1 MAFERVAS
9 LSDIPA
15 GSALCVRVRGRD
27 VGLFRVGDRVMAVD
41 NVCPHAGYPLHEGPL
56 EGKVVTC
63 NGHGWDYDL
72 ETGLAPGVTGGERL
86 ERYPVRLE
94 SEEIWVDV
102 QSPLRP

>member
-9 LSDIPA
+9 LSEIPA
-15 GSALCVRVRGRD
+15 GRSLCVRVQGRD
-27 VGLFRVGDRVMAVD
+27 VGLFRVGDRVLAAD

-56 EGKVVTC
+56 EGCVVTC

-72 ETGLAPGVTGGERL
+72 ETGLPPGVTGGEPL

-94 SEEIWVDV
+94 GEEIWVDV
-102 QSPLRP
+102 EAPLP